1 MGLSTWIKHKLEEN
15 WPTSLSKAIMK
26 MEGFSGVGCDEKS
39 KFKKENKFFHKKAR
53 HEKEWNQR

>member
-1 MGLSTWIKHKLEEN
+1 
-15 WPTSLSKAIMK
+15 